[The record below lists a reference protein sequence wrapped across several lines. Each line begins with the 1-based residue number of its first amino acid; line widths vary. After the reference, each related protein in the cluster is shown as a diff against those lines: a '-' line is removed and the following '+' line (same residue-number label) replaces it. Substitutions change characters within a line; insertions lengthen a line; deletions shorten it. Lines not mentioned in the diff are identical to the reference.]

1 MCSGVNNTT
10 RGTIM
15 IKNTLFISALVL
27 GVYSMTPTTSH
38 ARTNPEYAITL
49 PEEAQ
54 NTLIGVNL
62 LDASNNYPKAVNG
75 LPNIVAHI
83 RKSPEAFFRSDR
95 IVKLHNYFLN
105 SVPEVRDGLTVLDI
119 TGFVKYDK
127 SSRFEKITVAYS
139 GRGIELNS
147 VSVFLRES
155 IDLNDTDFNIKVG
168 LVERKVIFQDKSN
181 NIQFVIPVGVGSF
194 DEGVMNEGKV
204 SLLTPRFKVG
214 YIDRN
219 QVISKRSKPRYFA
232 DKPFIRLSKEQ
243 DGAEA
248 TPIGFHT
255 EINSSFVRGFD
266 SHGCM
271 RLRDQDLYMLHDLIM
286 EGTKRFTPIT
296 VSYQLEEK
304 MDHPAAKRDKLYKT
318 VQNNGTAESPFFP
331 LDRDDLVQTIYKEKL
346 APMDKLVDTT
356 DDHYE
361 DVFDYDT
368 VRQLRE
374 QNARRKAECD
384 ESVDST
390 DKKAYESCLH
400 KGKRKSSASDKIYK
414 WWVH

>member
-1 MCSGVNNTT
+1 
-10 RGTIM
+10 M

-38 ARTNPEYAITL
+38 ALATSEYAVVL

-54 NTLIGVNL
+54 NTLVGVNL

-75 LPNIVAHI
+75 LPNIVSHI
-83 RKSPEAFFRSDR
+83 RKNPEAFFRSGR
-95 IVKLHNYFLN
+95 ITKLHNYFLN
-105 SVPEVRDGLTVLDI
+105 SVPEVKDGVTTLDLV
-119 TGFVKYDK
+119 GYVKYDR
-127 SSRFEKITVAYS
+127 SSKFEKITVTYA

-147 VSVFLRES
+147 LNVVLRES
-155 IDLNDTDFNIKVG
+155 IDLDDTDFNIKVG
-168 LVERKVIFQDKSN
+168 LVERKVVFQDKKN

-194 DEGVMNEGKV
+194 DEGVMNEGQV

-214 YIDRN
+214 YIDKN

-255 EINSSFVRGFD
+255 EINGSFVRGFD

-271 RLRDQDLYMLHDLIM
+271 RLRDQDLYMLHDLIKD
-286 EGTKRFTPIT
+286 GTKRFTPIT
-296 VSYQLEEK
+296 VSYHLEEK

-318 VQNNGTAESPFFP
+318 VQNVGTVESPFFP
-331 LDRDDLVQTIYKEKL
+331 LDRDDLVQTVYKNKL
-346 APMDKLVDTT
+346 APLDKLVDSEA
-356 DDHYE
+356 DHYE

-368 VRQLRE
+368 VRQLRD

-384 ESVDST
+384 EAGIDPT

>member
-1 MCSGVNNTT
+1 
-10 RGTIM
+10 M

-27 GVYSMTPTTSH
+27 GVYSMAPAISH
-38 ARTNPEYAITL
+38 AQATSEYAVVL
-49 PEEAQ
+49 PVEAK
-54 NTLIGVNL
+54 NTLVGVNL

-75 LPNIVAHI
+75 LPNIVSHI
-83 RKSPEAFFRSDR
+83 RKNPEAFFRSGR
-95 IVKLHNYFLN
+95 ITKLHNYFL
-105 SVPEVRDGLTVLDI
+105 SAVPEVRNGITTLEL
-119 TGFVKYDK
+119 TGFVRYDK
-127 SSRFEKITVAYS
+127 ASKFEKISVSYI

-147 VSVFLRES
+147 VNVLLRES
-155 IDLNDTDFNIKVG
+155 IDLNDTDFTIKVG

-181 NIQFVIPVGVGSF
+181 NIQFVVPVGVGSF

-255 EINSSFVRGFD
+255 EINGSFVRGFD

-286 EGTKRFTPIT
+286 QGTKRFTPIT
-296 VSYQLEEK
+296 VNYHLEEE

-318 VQNNGTAESPFFP
+318 ILNTGTEESPFFP
-331 LDRDDLVQTIYKEKL
+331 LDRDDLVQTVYKNKVAPLEKL
-346 APMDKLVDTT
+346 IDSPE
-356 DDHYE
+356 DHYE

-374 QNARRKAECD
+374 QNARRKAECSED
-384 ESVDST
+384 IDPS
-390 DKKAYESCLH
+390 DKKAFESCLH